1 MATFISCPG
10 QNQAVNLDSVD
21 TITLIDTNN
30 HQYCIEFY
38 KKIMVQIPTQVA
50 SWSFE
55 SRRERDAVYQQLK
68 AKHFSELIADTLPDT
83 RFIKPGDITKSNGSN
98 GNYNSESN

>member
-1 MATFISCPG
+1 M
-10 QNQAVNLDSVD
+10 NLDSVD

-55 SRRERDAVYQQLK
+55 SKKERDAVYNLLK
-68 AKHFSELIADTLPDT
+68 AKHFSELLADTFPEG
-83 RFIKPGDITKSNGSN
+83 RFIRSGDITKSNGSN
-98 GNYNSESN
+98 GN